1 MNEVKRRHSSF
12 HPSLFPL
19 LTALG
24 LLWPCLLVAQ
34 ETPLTWDPTR
44 PIFLAKLGKWEYL
57 AAGRQADFPVKPP
70 GEDRKWRPFDKIT
83 VQEQE
88 AGLDFWFRRPLP
100 KFPWDDA
107 CYLLQSDAPAFAVYL
122 DSTRIYTYGNVAAA
136 AGGKPEG
143 FSFHSIP
150 LPSGYQEKTLSIWLP
165 NCRAFE
171 VSFWRSLVVPKAA
184 LPRAIRTL
192 LTSYL
197 ASDLIGLLLGG
208 MFTIIGLAVV
218 LFYVLR
224 GRWNDLA
231 LLSFGIYAMLCGLTP
246 LPVSYIVAFLFPIPN
261 VAWWQVS
268 AVLSYLIPIPITI
281 FILQLI
287 GKGWRSSLLWVFWF
301 IVAYAAIGLASDFLL
316 QIPNSLARANR
327 WVVSGLTWLVLL
339 VILLNLIR
347 PRQKRS
353 SETVVLL
360 GGFGLFSIAVIA
372 TNLAE
377 LKVFPLRFSPVPF
390 GNLLFVC
397 CVGYLAAKNFLARER
412 KLATIEHE
420 LQTAR
425 RIQSAILPQKVPQVS
440 GLDIAVRYI
449 PTTTVA
455 GDFYDFLILDQAHLG
470 ILVADVSG
478 HGVPAALIASM
489 VKASYTTQIPNA
501 SDPARILSDMNQAL
515 LSNPEGQFITA
526 ACLYVDVAQKKMVY
540 AGAGHPPLYIWRR
553 SEGQYLEFANN
564 GLIMGPF
571 PEASYENA
579 EMALKPGDRF
589 ILYTD
594 GITEAM
600 NASGDLFGE
609 ERMKEFIRT
618 HADLPVGAFA
628 EAFIEN
634 LLAWSG
640 KKTKVLDDDLTL
652 IVVDITGLGA
662 S

>member
-1 MNEVKRRHSSF
+1 MNGVKRRHSSF
-12 HPSLFPL
+12 HPSLFLL

-24 LLWPCLLVAQ
+24 LFWISPLAAQ
-34 ETPLTWDPTR
+34 EIPLTWDPAR
-44 PIFLAKLGKWEYL
+44 PVFLSKFGKWQYL
-57 AAGRQADFPVKPP
+57 AAGTQADFPIKPP
-70 GEDRKWRPFDKIT
+70 GDERAWRPFDKIT
-83 VQEQE
+83 VPEQE

-100 KFPWDDA
+100 KFPWPEA
-107 CYLLQSDAPAFAVYL
+107 SYLVQSDAPAFAVYL
-122 DSTRIYTYGNVAAA
+122 DSIRIYSYGKVAAA
-136 AGGKPEG
+136 AAGKPEG
-143 FSFHSIP
+143 FTLHSIP
-150 LPSGYQEKTLSIWLP
+150 LPPGYQEKTLSIWLP

-171 VSFWRSLVVPKAA
+171 VSFWRSLIVPKAA

-192 LTSYL
+192 LISYL
-197 ASDLIGLLLGG
+197 ASDLIGLILGG
-208 MFTIIGLAVV
+208 MFSLIGLAIIA
-218 LFYVLR
+218 FYALR
-224 GRWNDLA
+224 GRWRDVA
-231 LLSFGIYAMLCGLTP
+231 VLSFGIYALLCGLSF
-246 LPVSYIVAFLFPIPN
+246 LPVSYVVQFLFPTPN
-261 VAWWQVS
+261 VVWWQVS
-268 AVLSYLIPIPITI
+268 AVISYLYPIPITL
-281 FILQLI
+281 FILQLS
-287 GKGWRSSLLWVFWF
+287 GRGWHSSLLWTFWF
-301 IVAYAAIGLASDFLL
+301 LVAYAAFGLASDFLL
-316 QIPNSLARANR
+316 QIPNSLARANH

-339 VILLNLIR
+339 VILVNLFR
-347 PRQKRS
+347 PSQKRTR
-353 SETVVLL
+353 ETVVLL
-360 GGFGLFSIAVIA
+360 AGFGLFSVALIAA
-372 TNLAE
+372 HLAE
-377 LKVFPLRFSPVPF
+377 LKVFSLRFNPVPL

-397 CVGYLAAKNFLARER
+397 CVGYLAAKNYLTRER

-420 LQTAR
+420 IQTAR
-425 RIQSAILPQKVPQVS
+425 RIQSAILPQQVPQVS

-455 GDFYDFLILDQAHLG
+455 GDFYDFLVLDQTHLG

-489 VKASYTTQIPNA
+489 VKASYTTQTLNA
-501 SDPARILSDMNQAL
+501 SNPARILSEMNQAL

-526 ACLYVDVAQKKMVY
+526 ACLYVDIEKRKMVY

-594 GITEAM
+594 GITETM

-609 ERMKEFIRT
+609 ERLKEFIRT

-628 EAFIEN
+628 EAFIES

-640 KKTKVLDDDLTL
+640 KKTKALDDDLTL
-652 IVVDITGLGA
+652 IVVDVTFKE
-662 S
+662 